1 MRAVASRCPAMTL
14 HHYRLPLLL
23 LALTGALPA
32 DAQQPGARHVVLV
45 TLDGLR
51 WQELFRG
58 LDPQL
63 AADEQFNPAGSSLV
77 DEFSPQDGRSSAQ
90 RLFPFFHD
98 VVFHEGSVLG
108 NRDAGSCAQLTNPWY
123 FSYPGYNEILSG
135 VADPAIDSNAATPN
149 PNVTVLEWLNHQ
161 PGYAGKV
168 AAFASWDVFPAI
180 INSERSG
187 VPVNVGPLAAPLT
200 AFEQALTQLHHDI
213 PQHWPTV
220 RHDAFT
226 HHYAL
231 AHLAQAR
238 PRVLYVAYGE
248 TDDFAHDGR
257 YDQVLHAAQRTDRF
271 LRELWDAV
279 QADPVYRDNTALL
292 ITTDHGRGEAPLE
305 TWQHHASKLS
315 LDSYMQSLAQY
326 EDGIVGSDA
335 VWIAALGP
343 GIAAGGLKPTT
354 NCVGSNQIAATLL
367 QVLGEDWQ
375 AFNPAA
381 GAPITEILVQP

>member
-1 MRAVASRCPAMTL
+1 MRVPAHPASA
-14 HHYRLPLLL
+14 LLVGL
-23 LALTGALPA
+23 LALLPATALPA
-32 DAQQPGARHVVLV
+32 AADNVLLV

-58 LDPQL
+58 IDAAL
-63 AADEQFNPAGSSLV
+63 AAHEDFNPEGIALT
-77 DEFSPQDGRSSAQ
+77 EAFAARDGRSSAQ
-90 RLFPFFHD
+90 VLFPFLHD
-98 VVFHEGSVLG
+98 VVFREGSVIG
-108 NRDAGSCAQLTNPWY
+108 NRDAGSCARVTNPWY

-135 VADPAIDSNAATPN
+135 VADPGIDSNAALPN
-149 PNVTVLEWLNHQ
+149 PNVTVLEWLNRQ

-180 INSERSG
+180 INTARSG
-187 VPVNVGPLAAPLT
+187 VPVNVGPLEAPQTPAL
-200 AFEQALTQLHHDI
+200 QLLTQLHRDI
-213 PQHWPTV
+213 PQHWSTV

-257 YDQVLHAAQRTDRF
+257 YDQVLRAAQRTDRF
-271 LRELWDAV
+271 LRELWEAV
-279 QADPVYRDNTALL
+279 QADPAYRDNTVLL

-305 TWQHHASKLS
+305 TWQHHASQQS
-315 LDSYMQSLAQY
+315 LDGYMQSLAQY

-343 GIAAGGLKPTT
+343 GIAAGGSITT
-354 NCVGSNQIAATLL
+354 SSCAGANQIAATLL
-367 QVLGEDWQ
+367 QLLGEDWQ

-381 GAPITEILVQP
+381 GTPLLQLLEQP